1 MGRNTQLERHM
12 FAVSIATDMCYYR
25 GRRHGSEVST
35 EMKAPQASIHRH
47 VDEVAEVSS
56 EYIVIGSRFGS
67 VQSQGC
73 ATRWGM

>member
-12 FAVSIATDMCYYR
+12 FAVSRVTGVCYYR
-25 GRRHGSEVST
+25 G
-35 EMKAPQASIHRH
+35 QRH
-47 VDEVAEVSS
+47 VDGVAELSS
-56 EYIVIGSRFGS
+56 EYIVTGSRFGS